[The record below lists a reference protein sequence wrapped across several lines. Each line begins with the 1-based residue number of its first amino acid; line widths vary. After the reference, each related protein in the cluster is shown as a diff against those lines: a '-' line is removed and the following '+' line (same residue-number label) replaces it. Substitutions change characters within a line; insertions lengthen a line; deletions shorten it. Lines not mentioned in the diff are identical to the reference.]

1 MRQRRHSPE
10 QIISKL
16 RDADAMLA
24 SGSPV
29 AQIIQHLAVSEETYY
44 RWRNQFGGM
53 KAEEAKRLKELEL
66 ENVRLK
72 RLVVNQALDIAILT
86 EANDYLG
93 KPQAPRGGGRS

>member
-1 MRQRRHSPE
+1 MLTRCSRAVVPLRRSFSISP
-10 QIISKL
+10 L
-16 RDADAMLA
+16 
-24 SGSPV
+24 
-29 AQIIQHLAVSEETYY
+29 SEETYY

>member
-1 MRQRRHSPE
+1 
-10 QIISKL
+10 
-16 RDADAMLA
+16 MLTRCSRA
-24 SGSPV
+24 VNPV
-29 AQIIQHLAVSEETYY
+29 AQILQHLAVSEETYY
-44 RWRNQFGGM
+44 HWRNQFGGM

>member
-1 MRQRRHSPE
+1 M
-10 QIISKL
+10 
-16 RDADAMLA
+16 
-24 SGSPV
+24 
-29 AQIIQHLAVSEETYY
+29 YY

-93 KPQAPRGGGRS
+93 KPQPPRGGGRS

>member
-1 MRQRRHSPE
+1 
-10 QIISKL
+10 
-16 RDADAMLA
+16 MLTRCSRA
-24 SGSPV
+24 VNPV
-29 AQIIQHLAVSEETYY
+29 AHILQHLAVSEETYY

-93 KPQAPRGGGRS
+93 KPQAPRGVGFVLRSAR